1 MVIKW
6 PRRGSLVNCLIVG
19 ALFCC
24 QFECQYTSD
33 YNQPQF
39 LVHNQ
44 TLGTKG
50 QSLTPFWTIV
60 NRAGGAEG
68 EQDAEAV
75 LSAGATE
82 DHQERAG
89 TGGEET
95 MFFWCAQTSNSC
107 SSFFH
112 ARKMTR
118 MPLRRSSESV

>member
-1 MVIKW
+1 MSVYKRLQLASIHSAQSK
-6 PRRGSLVNCLIVG
+6 PGGQGTEFDSLL
-19 ALFCC
+19 
-24 QFECQYTSD
+24 D
-33 YNQPQF
+33 
-39 LVHNQ
+39 
-44 TLGTKG
+44 
-50 QSLTPFWTIV
+50 

-112 ARKMTR
+112 TRKMTR